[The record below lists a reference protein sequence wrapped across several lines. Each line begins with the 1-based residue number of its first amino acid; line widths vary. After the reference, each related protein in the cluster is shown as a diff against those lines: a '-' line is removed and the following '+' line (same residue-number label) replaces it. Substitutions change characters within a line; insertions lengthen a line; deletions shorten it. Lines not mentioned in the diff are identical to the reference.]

1 VPLISRASTTDRQNL
16 EREVAFGNPLTL
28 MERPLGGL
36 RLCAV
41 LNDGTPFK
49 DLQIIAALGIGCDG
63 RKTVLD
69 ES

>member
-1 VPLISRASTTDRQNL
+1 VPLISRASTTDRQNF
-16 EREVAFGNPLTL
+16 EREVAVGNPLTL
-28 MERPLGGL
+28 MERPLGEL

-41 LNDGTPFK
+41 LNDRTFK
-49 DLQIIAALGIGCDG
+49 DQQIIAALGIGCDG